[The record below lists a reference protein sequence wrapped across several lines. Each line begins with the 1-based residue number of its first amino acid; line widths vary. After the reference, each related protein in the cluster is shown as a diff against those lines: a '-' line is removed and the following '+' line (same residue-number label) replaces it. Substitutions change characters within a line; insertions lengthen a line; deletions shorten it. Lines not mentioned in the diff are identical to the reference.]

1 MLKNIFKS
9 RNQSGDTIVEVMLV
23 VAILGLT
30 FGAAYSIASAS
41 VAKTRNAQEHAEA
54 LQYLNS
60 QVEMMRSTSADVI
73 LPFAAGGAFCI
84 ESPSGTPRTF
94 PNPSCNFGTEGR
106 YQVRIEYDSAGGQ
119 NVYTFQVDWPG
130 VANLGPQRE
139 RISYKLHNL

>member
-1 MLKNIFKS
+1 MKLFKN

-60 QVEMMRSTSADVI
+60 QVELMRSTPADRI
-73 LPFAAGGAFCI
+73 GAAASFGAFCI
-84 ESPSGTPRTF
+84 ELPTGTPRNT
-94 PNPSCNFGTEGR
+94 PHPSCSFGPGGR
-106 YQVRIEYDSAGGQ
+106 YVVQINYDEASGQ
-119 NVYTFQVDWPG
+119 NVYTFQVDWAG
-130 VANLGPQRE
+130 AANLGPQRE
-139 RISYKLHNL
+139 RISYKLHNQ

>member
-1 MLKNIFKS
+1 MLKNLFKN

-60 QVEMMRSTSADVI
+60 QVEMMRSTSADQIVPVAN
-73 LPFAAGGAFCI
+73 LGPFCI
-84 ESPSGTPRTF
+84 ESPSGTPRVL
-94 PNPSCNFGTEGR
+94 PHPSCAFGTEGR
-106 YQVRIEYDSAGGQ
+106 YQVQINYDEALGQ
-119 NVYTFQVDWPG
+119 NVYVFQVDWAG

-139 RISYKLHNL
+139 RISYKLHNQ